1 MAEEKA
7 TPSPGAPQEG
17 GPESTP
23 TLYREAAP
31 AEGKGSDPATAAPT
45 SSSTETSAAATAA
58 SPTEAPAKEPEKD
71 KGEAPASSWAA
82 LSRKEKALVQRE
94 KTVKQLE
101 GFKER
106 ASTDPLAAAQ
116 ELWGENWYAELTNRV
131 LDSQGNAPN
140 TGTEG
145 NAEVAELRK
154 RLEAIETERKETQTK
169 AQEAAQV
176 ARRASALN
184 ATLELAGK
192 SPEKFRR
199 VVKLGSECGDLIWA
213 TAAEMAAGLE
223 EGQELSDTAVL
234 EAVEH
239 RLGEAY
245 KRLHL
250 EEAAAAA
257 VAANAAPPKPT
268 SQPTL
273 TNSHVSES
281 PRDPNPKYPTDPD
294 ELDRAILGKHR
305 FYRAEA

>member
-1 MAEEKA
+1 MATEEKV

-17 GPESTP
+17 HAESTP
-23 TLYREAAP
+23 SLYKEAAP

-58 SPTEAPAKEPEKD
+58 SPTEEPA

-131 LDSQGNAPN
+131 LDSQGNAA
-140 TGTEG
+140 
-145 NAEVAELRK
+145 NASGGENNEVAELRK

-169 AQEAAQV
+169 AQEAAQI

-199 VVKLGSECGDLIWA
+199 VVKLGPECGDLIWA

-257 VAANAAPPKPT
+257 VAANTAPTKPT